1 MKVKNAIVIRPQ
13 DREFFSHFFEEDV
26 SSFEEE
32 SRHHKMLGLALEKAH
47 DIRKFEIELYWK
59 RATYFFAFFTV
70 VTTAF
75 GLTLSNYRYS
85 HLAPAIAIIGVVFS
99 CCFYYVNVG
108 SKYWQEN
115 WEFIIDKIEY
125 YITGNLYK
133 AFFFESE
140 HTKRPSV
147 SKINIYLSR
156 FIIAV
161 WLACFCYSFY
171 NIFSSHLY
179 LSIFYFLA
187 FIYSVGTTLFFCDK
201 KIKDTSNND
210 DNRIRQFRFRTPRY
224 KNHSL

>member
-1 MKVKNAIVIRPQ
+1 MKVKNEIVIRPQ
-13 DREFFSHFFEEDV
+13 DREFFNHFFEEDV

-75 GLTLSNYRYS
+75 GLTLSNYRYN
-85 HLAPAIAIIGVVFS
+85 HLAPSTAIIGFVIS
-99 CCFYYVNVG
+99 SCFYYVNVG

-133 AFFFESE
+133 AFFFENE

-156 FIIAV
+156 FIITV
-161 WLACFCYSFY
+161 WIACFCYSCY
-171 NIFSSHLY
+171 KICDSHPYLVLLY
-179 LSIFYFLA
+179 LLA
-187 FIYSVGTTLFFCDK
+187 FVYSVGVTIFYCDK
-201 KIKDTSNND
+201 KIKDTSIND
-210 DNRIRQFRFRTPRY
+210 DTRTRQFRFRTPTY
-224 KNHSL
+224 KKS